1 MPVMAELPPGFEEC
15 AALVSAAGD
24 ASTASA
30 VLRFGQMI
38 AEAQTLSF
46 DDEARAREV
55 AGGLEQPPLVGQLA
69 AALVAWRLLVSLG
82 DSECAGYAVLRLFR
96 ARKEAGDAGFMVRA
110 LLEAMI
116 ESPFAFDEHE
126 DVLRWAFATL
136 APAERARW
144 AASLAAANDDIG
156 LETTGGWLAEASAC
170 VADDGEFRG
179 LVERAYALAGL
190 SPAFAAEAIER
201 VGR

>member
-1 MPVMAELPPGFEEC
+1 MLEMSPGFEEC

-24 ASTASA
+24 VRTASE
-30 VLRFGQMI
+30 VLRFGRMI
-38 AEAQTLSF
+38 AEGETLSF
-46 DDEARAREV
+46 DDEALAREV
-55 AGGLEQPPLVGQLA
+55 AGVLEQPALVGQLA
-69 AALVAWRLLVSLG
+69 AGLVASRLLVSLG
-82 DSECAGYAVLRLFR
+82 DPECAGYALLRMFR
-96 ARKEAGDAGFMVRA
+96 ARKEMGDAGFMGHA
-110 LLEAMI
+110 LLAAMI

-144 AASLAAANDDIG
+144 AASLAAANDNVG

-170 VADDGEFRG
+170 VADDREFREV
-179 LVERAYALAGL
+179 VERAYAEAGL